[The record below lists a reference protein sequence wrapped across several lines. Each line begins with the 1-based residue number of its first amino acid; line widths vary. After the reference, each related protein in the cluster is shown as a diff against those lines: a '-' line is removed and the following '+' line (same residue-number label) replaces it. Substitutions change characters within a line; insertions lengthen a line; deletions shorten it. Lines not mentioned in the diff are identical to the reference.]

1 MSLFKSL
8 FLTGSSALPIKLL
21 QAISPTSLYLPYH
34 HLVSN
39 EKVAHIVHLYPFKN
53 EQQFI
58 KDLDYL
64 LKHFSPIEVSEVLN
78 CINENRPFPKNSFL
92 ITFDDGLREIN
103 DVVAP
108 ILERKGVP
116 AIFFINS
123 AFIDNKKLFYRFK
136 ISLLIDELLKNES
149 QKDKIE
155 FYAQTLNCGAGSVK
169 SIIIKLKNIQQIDEN
184 ILDLLA
190 SQIGFSFT
198 NYLDTVQPFLSS
210 LQIRSLLDKGFYIG
224 GHSVSHPY
232 YPSLTLDQQI
242 KETIDSLHS
251 LDENFNLKNKLFAF
265 PHSDK
270 EITQSYFDRINVN
283 DVELFFGIQN
293 QKIENYNTVLQRF
306 NAERPE
312 VPLEK
317 QIKSVMF
324 YNWVME
330 IVGRNNISRLH

>member
-8 FLTGSSALPIKLL
+8 FLGGSSALPIKEL
-21 QAISPTSLYLPYH
+21 QKISPTSLYLPYH

-39 EKVAHIVHLYPFKN
+39 EKVAHIAHLYPYKN

-58 KDLDYL
+58 TDLDYL
-64 LKHFSPIEVSEVLN
+64 LKHFSPINVPEVLD
-78 CINENRPFPKNSFL
+78 CIKENRPFPNNSFL
-92 ITFDDGLREIN
+92 ITFDDGLSEIYN
-103 DVVAP
+103 VVAP
-108 ILERKGVP
+108 ILEKKGIT

-155 FYAQTLNCGAGSVK
+155 LYAQVLKCDAGSVK
-169 SIIIKLKNIQQIDEN
+169 KIIEKLKGIQQTNEN
-184 ILDLLA
+184 TLDRIA
-190 SQIGFSFT
+190 SQIGFSYES
-198 NYLDTVQPFLSS
+198 YLDTVQPFLSS

-232 YPSLTLDQQI
+232 YPSLSLEGQI
-242 KETIDSLHS
+242 KQTVDSL
-251 LDENFNLKNKLFAF
+251 LFLKEKFEVKNRLFAF

-270 EITQSYFDRINVN
+270 EITQSFFEKIKNEE
-283 DVELFFGIQN
+283 VELFFGIQN
-293 QKIENYNTVLQRF
+293 QKKENNNRVLQRF
-306 NAERPE
+306 NAERPG
-312 VPLEK
+312 VSLQK
-317 QIKSVMF
+317 QIKSVMV

-330 IVGRNNISRLH
+330 RFGRNNVLRKP